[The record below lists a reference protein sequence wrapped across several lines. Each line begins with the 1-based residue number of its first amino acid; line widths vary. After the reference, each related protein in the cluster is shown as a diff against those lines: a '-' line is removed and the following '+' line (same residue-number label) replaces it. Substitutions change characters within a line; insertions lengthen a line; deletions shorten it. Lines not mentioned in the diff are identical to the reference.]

1 MECYCVARNKPMRSK
16 RTKPQTATVISL
28 WFEGLLA
35 YPELYCDSTFLK
47 NFKCSR
53 FSEFVSNAV
62 HDILIHFIFC
72 RRFVIAIVSFN
83 FISFYLA
90 RCLA

>member
-1 MECYCVARNKPMRSK
+1 MRSK

-47 NFKCSR
+47 IFRCSR
-53 FSEFVSNAV
+53 FSEFVSNAMIFLS
-62 HDILIHFIFC
+62 ILSFVGDLLLLSLVLTLFHFI
-72 RRFVIAIVSFN
+72 
-83 FISFYLA
+83 
-90 RCLA
+90 

>member
-1 MECYCVARNKPMRSK
+1 MERYCVARNKPMRSK

-47 NFKCSR
+47 NFRCSR

-62 HDILIHFIFC
+62 IFLSILSFVGDLLLLSLVLTLFHFI
-72 RRFVIAIVSFN
+72 
-83 FISFYLA
+83 
-90 RCLA
+90 

>member
-47 NFKCSR
+47 NFRCSW
-53 FSEFVSNAV
+53 FSEFDPCSKLG
-62 HDILIHFIFC
+62 HLMILMCQPQAH
-72 RRFVIAIVSFN
+72 
-83 FISFYLA
+83 
-90 RCLA
+90 